1 MNCKEKLK
9 ILMDACEQALMY
21 GWEDN
26 FNWREDKPSAFW
38 DEKEAWTIIKEAF
51 VKVEGDKK

>member
-1 MNCKEKLK
+1 
-9 ILMDACEQALMY
+9 MDACEQALMY

-51 VKVEGDKK
+51 VKVEDDKK

>member
-1 MNCKEKLK
+1 
-9 ILMDACEQALMY
+9 MY

-26 FNWREDKPSAFW
+26 FNWGEDKPGAFW
-38 DEKEAWTIIKEAF
+38 DEEEAWAIIKEAF

>member
-1 MNCKEKLK
+1 MNCEEKLK
-9 ILMDACEQALMY
+9 ILKDACEQALIY

-26 FNWREDKPSAFW
+26 FNWREEEYGAFW